1 LRYANS
7 GLTTSVF
14 IVNRAIIGKAKD
26 NQEITGGT
34 AGLDVALGHPCVIR
48 CGSSGAWGEVL
59 IGSDV
64 EVDGVKESP
73 IGLRRHVVA
82 LFVD

>member
-1 LRYANS
+1 MRDTLRS
-7 GLTTSVF
+7 FRGM
-14 IVNRAIIGKAKD
+14 
-26 NQEITGGT
+26 
-34 AGLDVALGHPCVIR
+34 
-48 CGSSGAWGEVL
+48 GEVL

-64 EVDGVKESP
+64 EGDGVKESP

>member
-1 LRYANS
+1 M
-7 GLTTSVF
+7 
-14 IVNRAIIGKAKD
+14 
-26 NQEITGGT
+26 
-34 AGLDVALGHPCVIR
+34 
-48 CGSSGAWGEVL
+48 GEVL

-64 EVDGVKESP
+64 EGDGVKESP